1 MRVAYDPQR
10 RRVPLHPLAE
20 AGARVAFAWMRNQ
33 RSLRERRPLV
43 DYALSAARFF
53 ALRDEQP
60 LVETDMAGLRV
71 LVSTADR
78 TIARSVYASGDWDP
92 LMVGAVFDALDAYG
106 WPYRGRTFLEVG
118 ANFGVYCL
126 PAVAMRGFGQA
137 VGYEPDPQAFDLLQ
151 RNIERNGLGA
161 RVTAHNV
168 ALSAAR
174 AQLTLKLGTNNAG
187 DNRIVAG
194 VSADAVPGTVA
205 VAAVSFDDE
214 VACGHIPLDDLALAW
229 IDVQGH
235 ELEVLNGARSLL
247 AAGVPLVI
255 GVRERDVRKRAAR

>member
-1 MRVAYDPQR
+1 
-10 RRVPLHPLAE
+10 
-20 AGARVAFAWMRNQ
+20 
-33 RSLRERRPLV
+33 
-43 DYALSAARFF
+43 
-53 ALRDEQP
+53 
-60 LVETDMAGLRV
+60 
-71 LVSTADR
+71 
-78 TIARSVYASGDWDP
+78 
-92 LMVGAVFDALDAYG
+92 
-106 WPYRGRTFLEVG
+106 
-118 ANFGVYCL
+118 VYCL
-126 PAVAMRGFGQA
+126 PAVAVRGFGQA

-161 RVTAHNV
+161 RVTAHNA

-174 AQLTLKLGTNNAG
+174 SQLTLKLGTNNAG